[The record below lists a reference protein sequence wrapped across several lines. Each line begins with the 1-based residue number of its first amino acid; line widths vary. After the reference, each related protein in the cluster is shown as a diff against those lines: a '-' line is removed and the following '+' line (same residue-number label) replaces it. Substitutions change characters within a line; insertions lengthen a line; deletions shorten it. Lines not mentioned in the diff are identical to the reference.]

1 MLQTI
6 TAVFAVLLLGS
17 CAFDRGSPSVQDAE
31 FEAVATEYLEEFLQ
45 NNPEWA
51 TDLGDHRFDDRLGD
65 YSQVG
70 IEASLEMEHRYL
82 AMLEALDPSRLSPVN
97 ATDFAILKNRIEESI
112 FATEELREH
121 EWNPL
126 VYNVGGSIYGLLSRD
141 FAPEAERLRNVAG
154 RLRQVPAVLAAARDN
169 LQNPPQVHTETAIV
183 QNPGTI
189 SLIRDQLEDRLAAYS
204 ELKAEMQSVR
214 DSAIAALEEYGEWL
228 ETDLLPRSDGD
239 FRLGAEKF
247 RRKLAFTLHS
257 DLSME
262 DILSRAEARLEE
274 TQEALYETALPLYRS
289 EHPNAT
295 DDDLADK
302 RQVIRDTL
310 DRLAED
316 RPTDATIVEDA
327 RNTLAEATCF
337 VGDNALV
344 SLPAE
349 PVEII
354 VMPEFR
360 RGVSTAYCDSPGPLE
375 ENGKT
380 FYAIAPTPE
389 DWSVE
394 RAESLYREYND
405 YMLLDLTVHEA
416 MPGHYV
422 QLAHSNRFQAPTLTR
437 HVFYS
442 GSFVEGW
449 AVYAEQLLV
458 EHGLGGAKVKMQQ
471 LKMYAR
477 AVINAILDQKIHA
490 GSMTEQEAMDLMMNE
505 GFQEEGEAA
514 GKWRRASLTSGQLS
528 TYFVGNEEV
537 WEIRNAWEARNG
549 EITDWQAFHDTVL
562 SHGSPPAKFIRRE
575 LGL

>member
-1 MLQTI
+1 MPARAICISALI
-6 TAVFAVLLLGS
+6 LGFACS
-17 CAFDRGSPSVQDAE
+17 NQSPLQDAD
-31 FEAVATEYLEEFLQ
+31 FEVIATAYLEEFLQ

-51 TDLGDHRFDDRLGD
+51 TYLGDHRFDDRLGD
-65 YSQVG
+65 YSQTG
-70 IEASLEMEHRYL
+70 IEASLEMERRYL

-112 FATEELREH
+112 FATEELREY

-141 FAPEAERLRNVAG
+141 FAPEEERLRSVGG
-154 RLRQVPAVLAAARDN
+154 RLRQVPAVVAAARDN

-189 SLIRDQLEDRLAAYS
+189 SLIRDQLEDRLAAYP
-204 ELKAEMQSVR
+204 ELKAEMQLVR

-274 TQEALYETALPLYRS
+274 TQEALYETALLLYRS

-310 DRLAED
+310 DRLAKD

-327 RNTLAEATCF
+327 RNTLAEATRF
-337 VGDNALV
+337 VDDNALV

-349 PVEII
+349 PIEII

-394 RAESLYREYND
+394 RAESLYREYNA

-442 GSFVEGW
+442 GPFVEGW